1 MGEPGLELASM
12 SLCLAASRHV
22 GSISVSLVMAP
33 RRGSCK
39 GGDGRGGGTALG
51 DRFWE

>member
-22 GSISVSLVMAP
+22 GSISVSLVMAL
-33 RRGSCK
+33 GGEAVK
-39 GGDGRGGGTALG
+39 GEMEEGVALL
-51 DRFWE
+51 